1 MNLTDLRQPEGAKR
15 KPKRWGNGAGS
26 GNGRYCGRG
35 IKGYKSRSGSSIRAG
50 FEGGQMP
57 LVRRVPKRGFNNARF
72 ARRYQVVNLAD
83 LCEIFEAGSTI
94 SPLEIFA
101 VGLVRSMNEPVKVL
115 ADGDMSHKLTI
126 KAHAFSAKAL
136 EKIKAAGGDAEVI

>member
-1 MNLTDLRQPEGAKR
+1 
-15 KPKRWGNGAGS
+15 
-26 GNGRYCGRG
+26 
-35 IKGYKSRSGSSIRAG
+35 
-50 FEGGQMP
+50 MP